1 VIVTG
6 ERVDLTGNE
15 GVADGELA
23 MIAAVEQTVDTS
35 LPGDSV
41 HTVIKLA
48 APGLAFE
55 YRRAT
60 TKIYANVVKSTQG
73 ETVSEVLGG
82 GDPAQALQSF
92 PLRRKPLT
100 YLAAATALGAVST
113 LQVRVDDLL
122 WHEAAG
128 LARMGPTERAY
139 LLRTAEDDTTRVIFG
154 TGTRGAR
161 LPSGTENV
169 RALYRA
175 GAGAGGNLA
184 AGRITQ
190 LVIRPP
196 GVGGVSNPL
205 ASAGGADRDTVLS
218 ARENIPVSVEA
229 LERLVSVR
237 DFEDFARA
245 RAGIGKASAAW
256 LSDGRRRFV
265 HLTIAG
271 VHDAPIAPGSDLF
284 TALRDAISACGDPH
298 LPFEL
303 AVRALGLI
311 VLVADVAID
320 EDRDWPVVET
330 AARGALLDA
339 FSADRRRLGQDV
351 LLSDVIGALH
361 GVPGVRWVKVTG
373 LTLVSESTQPAQL
386 TELASQLKEPVPA
399 RLAVPFA
406 RVVKKRSSPP
416 EVVPAHLAVLSPA
429 VPDTLI
435 LRQVPS

>member
-23 MIAAVEQTVDTS
+23 MIAAVEQTVNTS
-35 LPGDSV
+35 LPGDRV
-41 HTVIKLA
+41 HTVITLA

-82 GDPAQALQSF
+82 GDPARALQSF
-92 PLRRKPLT
+92 RLRRKPLT
-100 YLAAATALGAVST
+100 YLAAPTALGAAST

-128 LARMGPTERAY
+128 LARMGPTDRAY
-139 LLRTAEDDTTRVIFG
+139 LLRTAEDDTTRVVFG
-154 TGTRGAR
+154 TGARGAR
-161 LPSGTENV
+161 PPSGVDNV

-184 AGRITQ
+184 SGRITQ
-190 LVIRPP
+190 LVTRPP

-205 ASAGGADRDTVLS
+205 ASTGGADRDTVLS

-271 VHDAPIAPGSDLF
+271 VHDAPIAPSSDLF
-284 TALRDAISACGDPH
+284 AALRAAVAACGDPH

-303 AVRALGLI
+303 SVRALGLI
-311 VLVADVAID
+311 VIVADVAID
-320 EDRDWPVVET
+320 EDRDWPVVEQ

-339 FSADRRRLGQDV
+339 FSADRRQLGQDV
-351 LLSDVIGALH
+351 LLSDVIGTLH
-361 GVPGVRWVKVTG
+361 GVPGVRWVTVAG
-373 LTLVSESTQPAQL
+373 LTLVPENIKIGELADL
-386 TELASQLKEPVPA
+386 ATELTGPVPA
-399 RLAVPFA
+399 RVPVPLAS
-406 RVVKKRSSPP
+406 VVKGSSPP
-416 EVVPAHLAVLSPA
+416 EIVPAHLAVLSPA

-435 LRQVPS
+435 LRQVAP